1 MADILNKH
9 EKKSDENKI
18 PVEEKV
24 SEKIVSETQEQV
36 NGADKINDNEVGDR
50 LVYKILRPRKKITY
64 YNLVFRRVVLF
75 NQRTLLRFWHELR
88 LSSTMYLLKPLELF
102 FHTQGRRNK

>member
-9 EKKSDENKI
+9 EKKSDENKV

-24 SEKIVSETQEQV
+24 PEKIVSESQEQV
-36 NGADKINDNEVGDR
+36 NGADERNENEVGDR
-50 LVYKILRPRKKITY
+50 LVYKKTETKLKKITY

-75 NQRTLLRFWHELR
+75 NQRTLLRFWHALN
-88 LSSTMYLLKPLELF
+88 LSSTY
-102 FHTQGRRNK
+102 

>member
-36 NGADKINDNEVGDR
+36 NGADEINDNEVGDR
-50 LVYKILRPRKKITY
+50 LVYKKLRPRKKIILAWIT
-64 YNLVFRRVVLF
+64 F
-75 NQRTLLRFWHELR
+75 
-88 LSSTMYLLKPLELF
+88 K
-102 FHTQGRRNK
+102 

>member
-36 NGADKINDNEVGDR
+36 NGADEINENEVGDR
-50 LVYKILRPRKKITY
+50 LVYKKK
-64 YNLVFRRVVLF
+64 
-75 NQRTLLRFWHELR
+75 
-88 LSSTMYLLKPLELF
+88 
-102 FHTQGRRNK
+102 

>member
-36 NGADKINDNEVGDR
+36 NGADEVNENEVGNR
-50 LVYKILRPRKKITY
+50 LVYKKLRP
-64 YNLVFRRVVLF
+64 NLIFRRVVLF
-75 NQRTLLRFWHELR
+75 TKELCLDFGMDFIVLIKVAR
-88 LSSTMYLLKPLELF
+88 SS
-102 FHTQGRRNK
+102 

>member
-9 EKKSDENKI
+9 EKKSDENKV

-24 SEKIVSETQEQV
+24 PEKIVSETQEQV
-36 NGADKINDNEVGDR
+36 NGADEINENEVGDR
-50 LVYKILRPRKKITY
+50 LVYKKTETKLKKITY

-75 NQRTLLRFWHELR
+75 NQRTLLRFWHGLH
-88 LSSTMYLLKPLELF
+88 LSSTY
-102 FHTQGRRNK
+102 